1 MQQPAKPCV
10 SVHSFTHI
18 GQQTENQD
26 RLAILHSQ
34 DGDATL
40 LVVAD
45 GLGGHRGGALAA
57 QTVVDG
63 AARCWETYSADQD
76 AANFLRQLVH
86 ECDAAVHRLRHEHNR
101 ALHDVPTGQPFSAAP
116 IDPHSTLAAL
126 LITGD
131 TATSIHAGDSRVL
144 QFSDDELV
152 ERTLDHSVAQLHVLR
167 GMISDEE
174 MATHPDQNVVF
185 SQIGGSDS
193 PETELKHWDLAKARR
208 FVLCSDGFWE
218 IFRPEEMLELFSAPD
233 PEKELSQRFERKL
246 EGLHQHDNTTVI
258 LAEVKMAGE
267 AVPARS
273 VPEASAGEGHSVS
286 PSASEE
292 ANVATNPDRQALAS
306 VFSKRLAGRPI
317 LVAAALLLALV
328 VALLLWTG
336 NDQIALTEP
345 ETVPPASDPVPAPS
359 EVPPAR
365 LESADD
371 IPVVEG
377 GVRREDE
384 TASSNPN
391 PIEAATEAAK
401 APDTDEV
408 PASSPNAPTIPVS
421 VDIGA
426 SEASDPPPAAVEV
439 EPTSADSD
447 ASHTPPAMD
456 APAERPED
464 VGEAPPRAAPATK
477 IEASPPALDATPSS
491 ATRSPGIGLDTDTGL
506 DRSSASLDQ
515 EEGSS
520 AAGAEEAASSEADST
535 EDETTPSRD
544 EATAEDTPDAIERSR
559 TRPVPLESTNLEL
572 DVPIESGSEPT
583 DAAAEELRRRDRL
596 GDEDVL
602 QPSGSQEIGDSVV
615 SSSRQRHQDI
625 PVYGAEV
632 RVVVRDGRIVSIRGQ
647 PARDIH
653 LDTTI
658 PAHDYP
664 STIALAETLL
674 AHDITPEDEGLL
686 VIFATPAAYRLAW
699 QGTVV
704 IDQLQEEAVFDAETG
719 EVLLRVP
726 LVHNTEDASADGTP

>member
-1 MQQPAKPCV
+1 M
-10 SVHSFTHI
+10 
-18 GQQTENQD
+18 
-26 RLAILHSQ
+26 
-34 DGDATL
+34 
-40 LVVAD
+40 
-45 GLGGHRGGALAA
+45 
-57 QTVVDG
+57 
-63 AARCWETYSADQD
+63 
-76 AANFLRQLVH
+76 
-86 ECDAAVHRLRHEHNR
+86 
-101 ALHDVPTGQPFSAAP
+101 
-116 IDPHSTLAAL
+116 
-126 LITGD
+126 
-131 TATSIHAGDSRVL
+131 
-144 QFSDDELV
+144 
-152 ERTLDHSVAQLHVLR
+152 
-167 GMISDEE
+167 
-174 MATHPDQNVVF
+174 
-185 SQIGGSDS
+185 
-193 PETELKHWDLAKARR
+193 
-208 FVLCSDGFWE
+208 
-218 IFRPEEMLELFSAPD
+218 FSAPD
-233 PEKELSQRFERKL
+233 TEKELAQRFERKL
-246 EGLHQHDNTTVI
+246 EGLHRHDNTTAI

-267 AVPARS
+267 TVAARS
-273 VPEASAGEGHSVS
+273 APEASAGEGHSVS
-286 PSASEE
+286 PSANEE
-292 ANVATNPDRQALAS
+292 ANVPTNPDRQALAS
-306 VFSKRLAGRPI
+306 VLSKRLAARPT

-336 NDQIALTEP
+336 DAGDDQVALTEP
-345 ETVPPASDPVPAPS
+345 ETVPPASDPAPAPAPS
-359 EVPPAR
+359 EAPPAR

-408 PASSPNAPTIPVS
+408 PASSPNAPTTPVP
-421 VDIGA
+421 VDVGA

-464 VGEAPPRAAPATK
+464 VGEAPPPAAPATK
-477 IEASPPALDATPSS
+477 IEASPPAPNATPSS

-506 DRSSASLDQ
+506 DRSGASLDH

-520 AAGAEEAASSEADST
+520 AAGAEEATSSEADST

-544 EATAEDTPDAIERSR
+544 EATAEDTPDAIERPR
-559 TRPVPLESTNLEL
+559 TRPVPSESTNLEL
-572 DVPIESGSEPT
+572 DLPIESGSNPT
-583 DAAAEELRRRDRL
+583 EAAAEELRRRDRL

-602 QPSGSQEIGDSVV
+602 QPSGSHEIGDSVI
-615 SSSRQRHQDI
+615 SGSRQRHQDI

-632 RVVVRDGRIVSIRGQ
+632 RVVVRDGRIVSIRGH
-647 PARDIH
+647 PAPDIH

-664 STIALAETLL
+664 STIALAEALL

-699 QGTVV
+699 RGIVM
-704 IDQLQEEAVFDAETG
+704 IDWLQEEAVFDAETG

-726 LVHNTEDASADGTP
+726 LVHDAEDGTADATL